1 MRKSVLVESKN
12 NSKKTNK
19 NIRRYINRNSSIP
32 FNFRQYHNY
41 HSILFIGFFVAIM
54 KSQIVTAFCHSSKNR
69 TSPRTPNAF
78 GLVVSST
85 NPSRNIPS
93 RSFIKNHHNYHRY
106 CSMVSNTSSRT
117 IAFPKNIASHRTMMR
132 LMATT
137 TTGKGGDDSDDTTSN
152 KVTKGDIMIYDEQT
166 SIPDIDLS
174 ALDDTCKKIAEL
186 VGYPSY
192 GVTLLL
198 VDDDEMRSTNLES
211 RGIDRPTD
219 ILSFPFHFAVKPGVI
234 EKPEFD
240 IPDYYTLGDM
250 MVCTPYVIR
259 RCEEDAM
266 DNNEH
271 DDDDD
276 GDASD
281 NDFDSDDDGDLEDD
295 DRGVSGAMATI
306 RDPEER
312 IRMLLVH
319 GMLHLIGHDHEEDD
333 EYEVM
338 VQREEEIL
346 KELGYEI

>member
-1 MRKSVLVESKN
+1 
-12 NSKKTNK
+12 
-19 NIRRYINRNSSIP
+19 
-32 FNFRQYHNY
+32 
-41 HSILFIGFFVAIM
+41 
-54 KSQIVTAFCHSSKNR
+54 
-69 TSPRTPNAF
+69 
-78 GLVVSST
+78 
-85 NPSRNIPS
+85 
-93 RSFIKNHHNYHRY
+93 
-106 CSMVSNTSSRT
+106 
-117 IAFPKNIASHRTMMR
+117 
-132 LMATT
+132 MATT

-271 DDDDD
+271 DDDD

>member
-1 MRKSVLVESKN
+1 ML
-12 NSKKTNK
+12 
-19 NIRRYINRNSSIP
+19 
-32 FNFRQYHNY
+32 
-41 HSILFIGFFVAIM
+41 
-54 KSQIVTAFCHSSKNR
+54 
-69 TSPRTPNAF
+69 
-78 GLVVSST
+78 
-85 NPSRNIPS
+85 
-93 RSFIKNHHNYHRY
+93 
-106 CSMVSNTSSRT
+106 
-117 IAFPKNIASHRTMMR
+117 R

-137 TTGKGGDDSDDTTSN
+137 TTGEGDDSDDPTSN
-152 KVTKGDIMIYDEQT
+152 KMTKGEIMIYDEQT
-166 SIPDIDLS
+166 SIADIDLK
-174 ALDDTCKKIAEL
+174 ALEDTCKKIAEL

-259 RCEEDAM
+259 RCEEDAA
-266 DNNEH
+266 DHNE
-271 DDDDD
+271 DDGD

-281 NDFDSDDDGDLEDD
+281 NDSDDDGDLEDD

-319 GMLHLIGHDHEEDD
+319 GMLHLVGHDHEEDD
-333 EYEVM
+333 EYEEM